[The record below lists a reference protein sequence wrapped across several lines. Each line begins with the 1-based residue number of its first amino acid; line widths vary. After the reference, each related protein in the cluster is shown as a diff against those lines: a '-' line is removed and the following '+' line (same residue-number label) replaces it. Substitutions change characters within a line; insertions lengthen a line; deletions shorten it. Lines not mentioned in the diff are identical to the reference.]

1 MESAKLRKGG
11 TVREFVVWAEVN
23 LAVVLAIRDHH
34 GHPDYL
40 ADGINGDRLQV
51 YDGLHSA
58 RFGNAKRSLAL
69 CMNNNSDKTKVGSV
83 CSAQINV

>member
-1 MESAKLRKGG
+1 M
-11 TVREFVVWAEVN
+11 
-23 LAVVLAIRDHH
+23 LAIRDHH

-51 YDGLHSA
+51 YDGLDSA
-58 RFGNAKRSLAL
+58 RFGTAKRSFVL
-69 CMNNNSDKTKVGSV
+69 CMNNSDKTKVGSV

>member
-1 MESAKLRKGG
+1 M
-11 TVREFVVWAEVN
+11 
-23 LAVVLAIRDHH
+23 LAIRDHH

-40 ADGINGDRLQV
+40 ADGIYGDRMQV

-69 CMNNNSDKTKVGSV
+69 CMNNNSDKTKVRSV

>member
-1 MESAKLRKGG
+1 M
-11 TVREFVVWAEVN
+11 
-23 LAVVLAIRDHH
+23 LAIRDHH

-40 ADGINGDRLQV
+40 ADGFNGDRLMLQV
-51 YDGLHSA
+51 YDGLDSA

>member
-11 TVREFVVWAEVN
+11 TVREFVVWAEVK

-51 YDGLHSA
+51 YDGLHGA
-58 RFGNAKRSLAL
+58 RFGNAERSFVL
-69 CMNNNSDKTKVGSV
+69 CRNNSDKTKVGSV
-83 CSAQINV
+83 

>member
-1 MESAKLRKGG
+1 MWRALSYE
-11 TVREFVVWAEVN
+11 REGQSGSSLSGRRQSSSCVGYQ
-23 LAVVLAIRDHH
+23 

-40 ADGINGDRLQV
+40 ADEINGDRLEV

-69 CMNNNSDKTKVGSV
+69 RMNNNSDKTKVGSV